1 MKSFSR
7 KQYGMLGRGA
17 LLLATVIWGSS
28 FVVLKSALDSVPA
41 FYILAI
47 RFTGAAI
54 IIALFQL
61 PRLKLIDRGYL
72 KAGAVMGLFLFAAYA
87 FQTIGLTYTTPGKNA
102 FLTSSYCIIVPF
114 MYWAY
119 MKKRPDRYNVAAA
132 VICTA
137 GIGFISLDG
146 GLSVN
151 TGDMLTLISGIFYA
165 AHIIATVRLAQGKQ
179 VLLVTLLQFAM
190 AAVCCWVSALL
201 FEEMPRQVSR
211 EAMIEIVYLCVMC
224 TAVALACQCFGQMH
238 TSASSAAI
246 ILTLE
251 SLFGAAFS
259 VALGV
264 ETLSVGLLIGFV
276 LMFAAVLISETK
288 LSFLTRKQPEEAGKT
303 S

>member
-1 MKSFSR
+1 MKSLSH
-7 KQYGMLGRGA
+7 KQYSVLGRAA

-28 FVVLKSALDSVPA
+28 FVVLKSALDSVPV

-54 IIALFQL
+54 LIALFQT
-61 PRLKLIDRGYL
+61 PKLKLIDRGYI

-102 FLTSSYCIIVPF
+102 FLTASYCIIVPF

-119 MKKRPDRYNVAAA
+119 MKKRPDRYNIAAA
-132 VICTA
+132 VICIA
-137 GIGFISLDG
+137 GIGFISLEG
-146 GLSVN
+146 GMSVN
-151 TGDMLTLISGIFYA
+151 IGDVLTLVSGIFYA
-165 AHIIATVRLAQGKQ
+165 AHIVATVRLAQGKQ
-179 VLLVTLLQFAM
+179 VLLVTLLQFVT
-190 AAVCCWVSALL
+190 AAVCCWAAALM
-201 FEEMPRQVSR
+201 FEEMPRFVS
-211 EAMIEIVYLCVMC
+211 AAAIVEIAYLCVIC

-238 TSASSAAI
+238 TSPSAAAI

-251 SLFGAAFS
+251 SLFGAGIS

-264 ETLSVGLLIGFV
+264 ESLSAGLFTGFV

-288 LSFLTRKQPEEAGKT
+288 LSFIRRRKTPEETQK
-303 S
+303 